1 MFRCIARHVINT
13 SGPSALFDALAKQA
27 NGGSKTASEG
37 WTTLVVAC
45 LAFLTGPPAPGE
57 KHPLTY
63 ELHGHVISLLITL
76 LSSTA
81 AAGAATAAPSAPG
94 ANALLPTAHAEV
106 LRGVLLSAASG
117 PTGGLAELAAAGG
130 SVSEPALRALMLL
143 GAQPFV
149 PPVSPLAA
157 TPKAATPVAAA
168 PAVSGGATWAA
179 ALVYALLRNV
189 TVDGMRTED
198 SDTVGPVAGA
208 FFLTNCAVLRAIR
221 LSPPPAPLPAV
232 ASQARPWARP
242 RWALRSSASRRSQR
256 TQGATLTSSLARART
271 LRREQR

>member
-13 SGPSALFDALAKQA
+13 SGPSALFDALAKPA
-27 NGGSKTASEG
+27 NGGSKTAQG
-37 WTTLVVAC
+37 WTTLIVAC

-63 ELHGHVISLLITL
+63 ELHGHVISLLVTL

-81 AAGAATAAPSAPG
+81 AVGAATSAPSAAG
-94 ANALLPTAHAEV
+94 ANTLLPTAHAEV

-157 TPKAATPVAAA
+157 TPKTATPVAAA
-168 PAVSGGATWAA
+168 PAVSSGATWAA

-198 SDTVGPVAGA
+198 SDTVGPVNGSCFSRGSDA
-208 FFLTNCAVLRAIR
+208 FRKYAHHP
-221 LSPPPAPLPAV
+221 LSPSPLL
-232 ASQARPWARP
+232 
-242 RWALRSSASRRSQR
+242 LRLVHG
-256 TQGATLTSSLARART
+256 QGLAGH
-271 LRREQR
+271 